1 MRRRSLRMSLSVLG
15 AALIASAVAVA
26 VAVTPSAAAAALPA
40 KCPFSNTLCL
50 FDGTSF
56 TGAAFNVAAW
66 NPAGACVNLA
76 SHGWGSRA
84 RSGINTHRLEARLY
98 TSTDCTGVAATVF
111 GNSSLPM
118 LPTRTA
124 NSVFVASLF

>member
-26 VAVTPSAAAAALPA
+26 VTPSAAAAALPVN
-40 KCPFSNTLCL
+40 CPFSNTLCL
-50 FDGTSF
+50 FDGTNF
-56 TGAAFNVAAW
+56 TGATFNVSAW
-66 NPAGACVNLA
+66 NPAGACVNLS

-84 RSGINTHRLEARLY
+84 RSGINTHRMEARLY
-98 TSTDCTGVAATVF
+98 TSTDCTGVSATVR
-111 GNSSLPM
+111 GNSSLPT

-124 NSVFVASLF
+124 NSVFVAGLSAG